1 MGITRKRGDCM
12 VKDETIV
19 CCTVTGS
26 LAAIA
31 IGAMLTGNDGGLI
44 NTIVAALAAF
54 VGVGVGRATKS
65 ESKSE

>member
-1 MGITRKRGDCM
+1 M
-12 VKDETIV
+12 VKDETVV
-19 CCTVTGS
+19 CCTVTAS

-65 ESKSE
+65 E